1 MSVSRAQKCKAEET
15 YCNGQVIAASELS
28 DLANASEGSAHDDGL
43 VAKLLVVVENGL
55 DALDTGILLLGVL
68 LLGGR
73 LVPVKDTA
81 NKGGDEEGT
90 GLSGSDGLYERKH
103 EGQVGVDSVLGLE
116 DLGGLDA
123 LPC

>member
-1 MSVSRAQKCKAEET
+1 MRNTEKT
-15 YCNGQVIAASELS
+15 YGDGEVVAASELS
-28 DLANASEGSAHDDGL
+28 DLANVPEGGAHDDGL
-43 VAKLLVVVENGL
+43 VAVLLVVVEDGL
-55 DALDTGILLLGVL
+55 DALDARVLGARVL

-81 NKGGDEEGT
+81 NEGRDEESS
-90 GLSGSDGLYERKH
+90 GLSSGNGLHKRKH
-103 EGQVGVDSVLGLE
+103 EGQVAVDSVLGLQ